1 MLFDTAEPTTGQDGT
16 TSRKCE
22 SMEVINGAI
31 EEHKVI
37 HVVQLN
43 QSYWRFEALFQE
55 L

>member
-1 MLFDTAEPTTGQDGT
+1 
-16 TSRKCE
+16 
-22 SMEVINGAI
+22 MEVINGAI

-37 HVVQLN
+37 RVVQLN